1 LTFGRTCFR
10 SANENLFSLLS
21 LIRSL
26 QQLPTFVIFQY
37 LHLVNGNLIEFDK
50 ALTLWY
56 TIVDEDRIEVLHVRK
71 ADELVDGGIITNVAF
86 EVWIGF
92 TPLRIQLPITPLGS
106 VTFFCLAMSVR
117 LM

>member
-1 LTFGRTCFR
+1 VYG
-10 SANENLFSLLS
+10 
-21 LIRSL
+21 
-26 QQLPTFVIFQY
+26 Y
-37 LHLVNGNLIEFDK
+37 LIEFDESL
-50 ALTLWY
+50 ALWHTV
-56 TIVDEDRIEVLHVRK
+56 VDENRIEVLHVRK

>member
-1 LTFGRTCFR
+1 MD
-10 SANENLFSLLS
+10 
-21 LIRSL
+21 
-26 QQLPTFVIFQY
+26 
-37 LHLVNGNLIEFDK
+37 GNLIEFDESF
-50 ALTLWY
+50 ALWHTV
-56 TIVDEDRIEVLHVRK
+56 VDEDRIEVLHVRK
-71 ADELVDGGIITNVAF
+71 ADELINGGIVADITL

>member
-1 LTFGRTCFR
+1 
-10 SANENLFSLLS
+10 
-21 LIRSL
+21 
-26 QQLPTFVIFQY
+26 
-37 LHLVNGNLIEFDK
+37 LHLVDGNLIKFYES
-50 ALTLWY
+50 LTLRH
-56 TIVDEDRIEVLHVRK
+56 TIVDENRIEVLHVRK
-71 ADELVDGGIITNVAF
+71 ADELVDGGIIADITL